1 MKRLKT
7 ALTYVDVPIVAYG
20 VLFRSARR
28 PSRGGEAHE
37 EKEKEKRLLS
47 TARSNSSRRSASGA
61 QGARGVQTQAGE
73 QLESHLTWKKRDEE
87 HVQFESLE
95 RWYKITQFESV
106 GHKMTDCSWE
116 FSSWCC

>member
-1 MKRLKT
+1 MKT

-37 EKEKEKRLLS
+37 EKEKEKDLLS

-61 QGARGVQTQAGE
+61 QGARGAETQAGE
-73 QLESHLTWKKRDEE
+73 QLEAHLTWKKRDEGI
-87 HVQFESLE
+87 FSLKVL
-95 RWYKITQFESV
+95 RGDINTLSLKVLDI
-106 GHKMTDCSWE
+106 K
-116 FSSWCC
+116 

>member
-61 QGARGVQTQAGE
+61 QGARGAQTQAGE

-87 HVQFESLE
+87 HIQAESFE
-95 RWYKITQFESV
+95 R
-106 GHKMTDCSWE
+106 
-116 FSSWCC
+116 